1 MKFRRLIGTLA
12 GFGLLFGGGGTLG
25 EAIALTAM
33 EAGVAAPEAS
43 MEMPHGSTSTPEFQ
57 KIEQPLGV
65 KLGVTAAGVG
75 LIGLELWWFLG
86 SKPRSQKAQ
95 SQKGIQELDIAVDG
109 GYEPN
114 RIVVQ
119 AGQPV
124 RLTFFRKDPTRC
136 LEQVLIPDFRI
147 AKDLPLN
154 KRTAIEFTPQQPGDY
169 PFTCGMNMYRGVIQ
183 VVNSNRQ
190 STSPEA
196 NPHRF
201 MPKLEP
207 LQ

>member
-1 MKFRRLIGTLA
+1 MKSRRLIGTLA
-12 GFGLLFGGGGTLG
+12 GFSLLLGGSG
-25 EAIALTAM
+25 AIALSAM
-33 EAGVAAPEAS
+33 EAGIAAPENG
-43 MEMPHGSTSTPEFQ
+43 MEMPHGSTSNQEFQ
-57 KIEQPLGV
+57 KIDQPLGV

-86 SKPRSQKAQ
+86 SKPKARKAQ

-124 RLTFFRKDPTRC
+124 RLNFFRKDPTGC

-183 VVNSNRQ
+183 VVSSSQ
-190 STSPEA
+190 PKPSEA
-196 NPHRF
+196 
-201 MPKLEP
+201 
-207 LQ
+207 QASAAT